1 MRAREISDE
10 QLLHHLAAYL
20 TYEARG
26 GGMCF
31 ADWAEA
37 QAFTES
43 DQDFLEAFHVAATVL
58 PGLGI

>member
-31 ADWAEA
+31 AVWAEA
-37 QAFTES
+37 QKFTYS
-43 DQDFLEAFHVAATVL
+43 DRDFLEVAYMGATVMPRL
-58 PGLGI
+58 NA